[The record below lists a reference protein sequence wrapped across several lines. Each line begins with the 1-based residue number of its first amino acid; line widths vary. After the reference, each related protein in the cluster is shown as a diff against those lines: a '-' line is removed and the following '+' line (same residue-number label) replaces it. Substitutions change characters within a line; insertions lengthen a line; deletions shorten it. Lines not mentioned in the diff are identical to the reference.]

1 MFTGETRITRLTM
14 QGFKS
19 FRKKVSIPF
28 YQGLMVITGP
38 NGSGKTNI
46 LDAICFALGRTS
58 IKSLRAEKLHEL
70 IYHGSKVY
78 PPADTASVTIWL
90 DNSAK
95 IFPFEEEEISITR
108 KVNKNGM
115 SLFKLNGKTTTR
127 ERILEVLSAARIHP
141 DGFNII
147 MQGDVNEIIEMTPE
161 ERRFII
167 DDISGISQY
176 NEKKEKAKANLEKVE
191 QKLKEVEIVISERMQ
206 RLVEL
211 ENDRNIAL
219 KYKDLQKRL
228 EILKASL
235 AKQKY
240 LALLEDFKKADTE
253 AMDVETQ
260 IREIEDE
267 IKRVEKDLEL
277 AESRREEI
285 ANKIFVRSRGSS
297 LRQEIEELKNRIVR
311 NEARIDSNIREMERI
326 DQMIN
331 KLEFLKQERKGF
343 SKAVEAILSLD
354 RRGVHGVISQ
364 LIQVP
369 KEYEIA
375 VEVAGSGKLQNI
387 VVEDTLIASEC
398 INYLKREKIGRATFL
413 PLNKIKPRKL
423 TPEQKILLKK
433 PGVIG
438 LITDLISYD
447 KKYASAIDHIFGD
460 TIIVE
465 NLGVARDIGIGSI
478 RMVTLDG
485 DLIEPT
491 GAMVGGYYEKKEIF
505 GVDKEIGEYMQ
516 AKRDLAEEINF
527 LRVEIEQIAKKIE
540 ELKKMEEKEDKEIAL
555 LEEERVRL
563 EEDIEELKNK
573 RKELYEQRILLQ
585 NKINKTKIRA
595 AKLEAELEN
604 YRLEAERYG
613 DVELV
618 DEKPEIL
625 EMRIQDT
632 IRELNSL
639 GLVNLKAIEE
649 YEAFK
654 VEFDELKNKY
664 DTINKEKQSIL
675 EMIER
680 IEEKRRQVFYETLAA
695 VNENFQKVFKEIVGG
710 EASLELEDPLNIES
724 GLIIKA
730 NPSGKAISNIDS
742 MSGGEKSVTAL
753 VFLFA
758 VQMYKPAPFYVLD
771 EIDAFLD
778 KVNTK
783 KVVDMVKKLSQ
794 NDQFILISHNDYT
807 VKQADK
813 VYGVAMENGESKI
826 LGLEMPN
833 E

>member
-1 MFTGETRITRLTM
+1 MAETRITKLSI

-19 FRKKVSIPF
+19 FRKRISIPF
-28 YQGLMVITGP
+28 FPGLIVIAGP

-46 LDAICFALGRTS
+46 LDAICFALGRS
-58 IKSLRAEKLHEL
+58 SVKSLRAEKLYDL
-70 IYHGSKVY
+70 IYHGSKSY
-78 PPADTASVTIWL
+78 PAADQASVTIWF
-90 DNSAK
+90 DNKNK

-108 KVNKNGM
+108 KVNKAGM

-127 ERILEVLSAARIHP
+127 EKILEVLSAARIHP

-147 MQGDVNEIIEMTPE
+147 MQGDVNEVIEMTPE

-176 NEKKEKAKANLEKVE
+176 NEKRDKAKANLEKVE

-219 KYKDLQKRL
+219 RYKDLQRKL

-240 LALLEDFKKADTE
+240 LYLLNDFKKADSE
-253 AMDVETQ
+253 SSDIETQ
-260 IREIEDE
+260 IKEIEDE

-277 AESRREEI
+277 AEGKKEEI
-285 ANKIFVRSRGSS
+285 ANKMFVRSRGSS
-297 LRQEIEELKNRIVR
+297 TRQEIEELRNRIVR
-311 NEARIDSNIREMERI
+311 NEARIDSNNREIERI
-326 DQMIN
+326 SQMIE
-331 KLEFLKQERKGF
+331 KLEFLKQERKDF
-343 SKAVEAILSLD
+343 SKAVQSILDLN
-354 RRGVHGVISQ
+354 RKGVYGVISQ

-369 KEYEIA
+369 NEYEIA
-375 VEVAGSGKLQNI
+375 VEVAGGARLQNI
-387 VVEDTLIASEC
+387 VVEDTLVATEC

-413 PLNKIKPRKL
+413 PLNKIKPKKL
-423 TPEQKILLKK
+423 TPEQKALLKK

-438 LITDLISYD
+438 LITDLINYD
-447 KKYASAIDHIFGD
+447 RKYAAAIEHVFGD

-465 NLGVARDIGIGSI
+465 SLGVARDIGIGTI

-485 DLIEPT
+485 DLVETT
-491 GAMVGGYYEKKEIF
+491 GAMVGGYYQKKEMF
-505 GVDKEIGEYMQ
+505 GPDKEIVEYTQ
-516 AKRDLAEEINF
+516 AKRELTEEINF
-527 LRVEIEQIAKKIE
+527 LRVEIEQIERKIE
-540 ELKKMEEKEDKEIAL
+540 ELKRSEEKEDKEMATL
-555 LEEERVRL
+555 DEERKKIDQ
-563 EEDIEELKNK
+563 DIEELKNK
-573 RKELYEQRILLQ
+573 RKELYEQRIVLQ
-585 NKINKTKIRA
+585 NKINKTKIKA

-604 YRLEAERYG
+604 YKIEAERYG
-613 DVELV
+613 DVEFI
-618 DEKPEIL
+618 DEKPEVL
-625 EMRIQDT
+625 EIRIQDA

-639 GLVNLKAIEE
+639 GLVNMKAIEE
-649 YEAFK
+649 YDAFK

-664 DTINKEKQSIL
+664 DTIMKEKQSIL
-675 EMIER
+675 EMIEK
-680 IEEKRRQVFYETLAA
+680 IEEKRREVFYETLSG

-710 EASLELEDPLNIES
+710 DASLELEDPLNIES

-730 NPSGKAISNIDS
+730 NPTGKAILNIDS

-753 VFLFA
+753 AFLFA

-778 KVNTK
+778 KLNTK
-783 KVVDMVKKLSQ
+783 KIIDMIKRLSEK
-794 NDQFILISHNDYT
+794 DQFILISHNDYT
-807 VKQADK
+807 IKQADK
-813 VYGVAMENGESKI
+813 VYGVAMENGESKV

>member
-228 EILKASL
+228 ETLKASL

-447 KKYASAIDHIFGD
+447 KKYASAIEHIFGD

-783 KVVDMVKKLSQ
+783 KVVDMLKKLSQ

>member
-1 MFTGETRITRLTM
+1 MGETRITRLTM

-28 YQGLMVITGP
+28 FQGLMVITGP

-58 IKSLRAEKLHEL
+58 IKSLRAGKLHEL
-70 IYHGSKVY
+70 IYHGSKTY
-78 PPADTASVTIWL
+78 PPADSASVTIWL

-108 KVNKNGM
+108 KVSKNGM

-127 ERILEVLSAARIHP
+127 EKILEVLSAARIHP

-191 QKLKEVEIVISERMQ
+191 QKLKEVEIIISERMQ

-219 KYKDLQKRL
+219 RYKHLQKNL
-228 EILKASL
+228 ETLKASL
-235 AKQKY
+235 AKKRY
-240 LALLEDFKKADTE
+240 LALLEDFKKADSE
-253 AMDVETQ
+253 AMDVETE
-260 IREIEDE
+260 IIEIEDE
-267 IKRVEKDLEL
+267 IKKVEKDLEL

-285 ANKIFVRSRGSS
+285 ANKIFVRSKGSS
-297 LRQEIEELKNRIVR
+297 LRQEIEELRNRIVR

-326 DQMIN
+326 EQMIN
-331 KLEFLKQERKGF
+331 KLEFLRQERRGF
-343 SKAVEAILSLD
+343 SKAVEAVLSLS
-354 RRGVHGVISQ
+354 RKGVHGVISQ

-398 INYLKREKIGRATFL
+398 ISYLKREKIGRATFL
-413 PLNKIKPRKL
+413 PLNKIKPRRL
-423 TPEQKILLKK
+423 TPEQKALLKR

-447 KKYASAIDHIFGD
+447 RKYASAIEHIFGD

-465 NLGVARDIGIGSI
+465 NLGVARDIGIGSV

-491 GAMVGGYYEKKEIF
+491 GAMIGGYYEKKETF
-505 GVDKEIGEYMQ
+505 GIDKEISEYLQ
-516 AKRDLAEEINF
+516 AKRELAEEINF
-527 LRVEIEQIAKKIE
+527 LRVEIEQIEKKIE
-540 ELKKMEEKEDKEIAL
+540 ELKKIEEKEDKEMAL
-555 LEEERVRL
+555 LEEERTRL

-573 RKELYEQRILLQ
+573 RKELYEQRIVLQ
-585 NKINKTKIRA
+585 NKINKTKIKA
-595 AKLEAELEN
+595 AKLETELEN
-604 YRLEAERYG
+604 YKLEAEKYG
-613 DVELV
+613 DVELI

-639 GLVNLKAIEE
+639 GLVNMKAIEE

-664 DTINKEKQSIL
+664 DTITKEKQSIL
-675 EMIER
+675 EMIEK
-680 IEEKRRQVFYETLAA
+680 IEEKRKQVFYETLSGI
-695 VNENFQKVFKEIVGG
+695 NENFQKVFREIVGG

-730 NPSGKAISNIDS
+730 NPSGKAIQNIDA
-742 MSGGEKSVTAL
+742 MSGGEKSITAL
-753 VFLFA
+753 AFLFA

-783 KVVDMVKKLSQ
+783 KIIDMLKKLSQ
-794 NDQFILISHNDYT
+794 KDQFILITHNDYT
-807 VKQADK
+807 IKQADK

-826 LGLEMPN
+826 LGLEMPSD
-833 E
+833 